1 MTLRLLLL
9 LLYSCCHYIIIIT
22 IHLVHEHC
30 TKYREEQNDIH
41 VYPTQNTSHDK
52 KLNTLEN
59 NNNII
64 LLYMTVFKVNVW
76 MNWNGAGYK

>member
-1 MTLRLLLL
+1 MNTA
-9 LLYSCCHYIIIIT
+9 
-22 IHLVHEHC
+22 
-30 TKYREEQNDIH
+30 
-41 VYPTQNTSHDK
+41 QNTMKNRMTYMYIHPQK
-52 KLNTLEN
+52 MYHMTKNFNTLEN